1 MFLQSAGGKDEDH
14 SPNCRRS
21 SPAFP
26 SRCLFGGVTCHEK
39 KAAEDDQDKNN
50 KYHGE
55 WLGAPHP
62 ERSFPLISAET

>member
-1 MFLQSAGGKDEDH
+1 
-14 SPNCRRS
+14 
-21 SPAFP
+21 
-26 SRCLFGGVTCHEK
+26 VTCHEK